1 MSLKKALS
9 PLRHVA
15 SPRRHASAQ
24 SPLISYRREASSY
37 DEPQINSLTRKFGNL
52 LTADC
57 QSINKQIGE
66 HRRLFGGWYEVKLLR
81 SVEEQHEKKFAI
93 PCLDT
98 DTINTFI
105 QSDLDKGFSFNILG
119 RGSFG
124 TVLEA
129 IYKGNY
135 IAAKLVDKQRHPD
148 AIFTLENESNGMG
161 LCHPNIIHIIKV
173 INPNKQFG
181 IVLMEKCCG
190 TELQKILDDP
200 QYPITEARKL
210 RYTLDIAEA
219 LLYCHRRNILH
230 LDVKPRNVI
239 VCENTDR
246 CKLFD
251 FGSSLNLKKQSNKQR
266 NLMST
271 VIYTAPEMFKGE
283 EETPAVDVYAL
294 GITMWQIE
302 QREIPYSMY
311 HTAEELILQVSAGL
325 RPKLS
330 TSNDAYT
337 DLYRECWKDDPL
349 CRPNMLLITHKLSE
363 MADEH
368 VKSQR
373 KYYDQKCLGEICFYS
388 SLQ

>member
-1 MSLKKALS
+1 QHLLFLS
-9 PLRHVA
+9 
-15 SPRRHASAQ
+15 
-24 SPLISYRREASSY
+24 
-37 DEPQINSLTRKFGNL
+37 EPKLVFPSI
-52 LTADC
+52 
-57 QSINKQIGE
+57 SINIQIGE
-66 HRRLFGGWYEVKLLR
+66 RRRLFGGWYEVKLLR
-81 SVEEQHEKKFAI
+81 SVEEQYEKKFAI

-98 DTINTFI
+98 DTINTFL

-181 IVLMEKCCG
+181 IILMEKCCG
-190 TELQKILDDP
+190 TELQKLLDDP
-200 QYPITEARKL
+200 QYPITVARKI

-251 FGSSLNLKKQSNKQR
+251 FGSSLNLKKQSKKQR
-266 NLMST
+266 NFMRHLQDDNIFNATCETQMSNYEGYPQIENCSCAFQSINLQST

-311 HTAEELILQVSAGL
+311 HTAEELILKVSAGL

-337 DLYRECWKDDPL
+337 ALYRECWKDDPL

-363 MADEH
+363 MADVH
-368 VKSQR
+368 VVEMVMLLWRDYRVSQ
-373 KYYDQKCLGEICFYS
+373 
-388 SLQ
+388 